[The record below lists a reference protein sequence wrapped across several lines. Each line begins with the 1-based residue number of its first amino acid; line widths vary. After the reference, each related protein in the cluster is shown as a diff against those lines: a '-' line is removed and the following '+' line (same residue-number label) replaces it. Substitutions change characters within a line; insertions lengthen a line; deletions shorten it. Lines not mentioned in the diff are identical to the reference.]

1 MKLGPVS
8 RLVVSGVL
16 ALSVLVLAMTVRAVL
31 EARVLLRQAQA
42 ELGAGELEVLLA
54 REPARFDRA
63 LTSLRLAARW
73 DAPFNVYADA
83 AFVALERMAA
93 TAEAHADNARALAAY
108 RAIHASAMATRS
120 AFGADD
126 EILQRIDAH
135 IFALAQSEAQ
145 ASAEARTQAR
155 NPDRDAYLAALRPDR
170 PRAIGILV
178 AWFGFAAWVGGASVF
193 LRRGVDAQGRL
204 VKRVARQG
212 ALFVLLGW
220 IAFALGLRI
229 A

>member
-16 ALSVLVLAMTVRAVL
+16 ALSVLVLAMSVRAVL

-42 ELGAGELEVLLA
+42 ELGAGEV
-54 REPARFDRA
+54 DRA

-73 DAPFNVYADA
+73 DAPFNVYAED
-83 AFVALERMAA
+83 AFVGLERMAA
-93 TAEAHADNARALAAY
+93 TAEAHADHARALAAY

-120 AFGADD
+120 AFAGDD
-126 EILQRIDAH
+126 QRLDRVDAR

-155 NPDRDAYLAALRPDR
+155 NLGREAYLAALRPDR